1 MYKFIILIIQLIV
14 AGAFIFHQPLQK
26 VNIKQYLHSCSCNER
41 TIYKNYLIGL
51 RKTRRYINNTTN
63 INTLSSIVNFTNNFT
78 QNVNI
83 SVPINNTD
91 IGIKTI
97 TAGNMILD
105 VSNVQYIYIYTKKD
119 KLIVELD
126 KNKNNVNI
134 LSILERI
141 NSVDALINTISLL
154 SKFIN
159 T

>member
-14 AGAFIFHQPLQK
+14 SGAFIFHQPLQN
-26 VNIKQYLHSCSCNER
+26 VNVKQYLHSCNER

-134 LSILERI
+134 ISILERI
-141 NSVDALINTISLL
+141 NSVDALINTLSLL